1 MSAPSPLRYRLSR
14 GQRLCRPR
22 VFALARTT
30 GRRHVGRCFILNWL
44 EADGASRGRVGV
56 VTSRKVGPAVV
67 RSRARRL
74 LREVYR
80 RNQHSL
86 RAPLDLILVAR
97 PAIAGMRLAEVERE
111 YLTALRRH
119 VLLNERA

>member
-1 MSAPSPLRYRLSR
+1 
-14 GQRLCRPR
+14 
-22 VFALARTT
+22 
-30 GRRHVGRCFILNWL
+30 
-44 EADGASRGRVGV
+44 
-56 VTSRKVGPAVV
+56 
-67 RSRARRL
+67 L